1 MSEFKQW
8 SFGLSLSAEALGLTA
23 LQWEQYRIKNNV
35 KVEGDMLDCD
45 IEPRPLSY
53 SLRDYHNAPSGE
65 GPQAYQWKDKPHR
78 LLYDLIAAVRYY
90 AELAK
95 LSASATRGTDSKCSP
110 TSTECPLCRNDILK
124 CPELVR
130 SIENIKEARERKPYG
145 DLRNAKWLDP
155 ECYAAGACQS
165 LKFKNLP
172 TLTEAEID
180 SIIDSE
186 RWDTTQGRRNIV
198 KKAVELTCKR
208 NRHALPNLLEPSTKQ
223 VSGR

>member
-95 LSASATRGTDSKCSP
+95 LSTSATGGAKCNP
-110 TSTECPLCRNDILK
+110 ASTECSLCKNDFQKCQMGKRWHCVRLLTSASGNTKPKSSRKSKSSNITRLKKSSSLPIL
-124 CPELVR
+124 ENTISNIR
-130 SIENIKEARERKPYG
+130 SEMPR
-145 DLRNAKWLDP
+145 
-155 ECYAAGACQS
+155 S
-165 LKFKNLP
+165 
-172 TLTEAEID
+172 
-180 SIIDSE
+180 S
-186 RWDTTQGRRNIV
+186 
-198 KKAVELTCKR
+198 
-208 NRHALPNLLEPSTKQ
+208 
-223 VSGR
+223 